1 MMNNADD
8 LYEDLKSVV
17 EGTEEKAPEG
27 AASDEL
33 GKDIANDLAD
43 VLRDEEGKKE
53 PEKPA
58 DEPKKEEVKAEE
70 APDVPAKEE
79 QPKPEEGVK
88 LDENRA
94 PSSWSAKVREK
105 WKDLPQEVRQEVLRR
120 EEAHANG
127 VRKLQEEFQPVKQ
140 FTEALGGVIQEAA
153 NVGLPPVQFIHNMA
167 RAEYSLRNGSP
178 EQRMEAL
185 FALADQYGLPLRQFV
200 NVPQAQQPSQ
210 QAQTIPPQIQQE
222 LEASRQFRQQ
232 FEQQT
237 RAQQEQTVQRQVQE
251 FAAKNEFFEDVRDI
265 MADLMDANPNRTLEQ
280 AYEQAIWAHPEVRQ
294 VMLQRQQQQAAQEQ
308 GKQRRAAAAGA
319 SLSSSDPGVAV
330 ADGMGDTIEEVIRNA
345 FKASSGRV

>member
-1 MMNNADD
+1 MNNSDD
-8 LYEDLKSVV
+8 LYEDLKSVI
-17 EGTEEKAPEG
+17 EGEDKAPEG
-27 AASDEL
+27 APSDEL

-94 PSSWSAKVREK
+94 PSSWSAKVREH

-140 FTEALGGVIQEAA
+140 FTESLGGVIQEAA

-185 FALADQYGLPLRQFV
+185 FSLADQYGLPLRQFV
-200 NVPQAQQPSQ
+200 NVPQGQQPSQ
-210 QAQTIPPQIQQE
+210 QAQAIPPQIQQE

-232 FEQQT
+232 YEQQT
-237 RAQQEQTVQRQVQE
+237 RAQQEQTIQRQVQD
-251 FAAKNEFFEDVRDI
+251 FAKENEFFEDVREL
-265 MADLMDANPNRTLEQ
+265 MADLMDANPSRTLKD

-294 VMLQRQQQQAAQEQ
+294 VLLQRQQQEASNQQ
-308 GKQRRAAAAGA
+308 GRQRRAAAAGV
-319 SLSSSDPGVAV
+319 SVPDGNPVNQPT
-330 ADGMGDTIEEVIRNA
+330 ADEGDDLEATIRA
-345 FKASSGRV
+345 AMKASTTGRI